1 METGVFM
8 CLRKEVGIPIRLKYH
23 NLFNKGWF
31 NMKTNN
37 YNWIL
42 KEKISKKL
50 KDEDIKT
57 IINKKL
63 ASLII
68 ELEINEPI
76 YLKDNRVGQYEY

>member
-1 METGVFM
+1 
-8 CLRKEVGIPIRLKYH
+8 
-23 NLFNKGWF
+23 
-31 NMKTNN
+31 MKTNN

-42 KEKISKKL
+42 KEKINKKL

-76 YLKDNRVGQYEY
+76 YLKDNRVGQHEY